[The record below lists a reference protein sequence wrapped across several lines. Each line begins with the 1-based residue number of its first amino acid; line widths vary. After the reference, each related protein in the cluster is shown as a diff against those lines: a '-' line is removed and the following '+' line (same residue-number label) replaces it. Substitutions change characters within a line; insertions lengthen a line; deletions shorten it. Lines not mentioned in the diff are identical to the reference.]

1 MPKETVLRIAGYVRL
16 SDENQSS
23 FSVDFQ
29 KKKIR
34 EYCQDNGGVMIEEH
48 LFSDGKSAR
57 YWRDRKGLQA
67 LIAAAKRKE
76 FDVLV
81 MYRLDRFSRNR
92 DHQIIIREQLQYYG
106 VRIVTLDPDE
116 HSDDDTIS
124 GKIIREVYA
133 IMAELELKKITE
145 RCQDGLRERYAS
157 GYLPVGRRPLYG
169 YSWVLSL
176 IHI

>member
-1 MPKETVLRIAGYVRL
+1 MPSTSGMSRQWEYLMPKETILRIAGYTRL

-23 FSVDFQ
+23 FSLEFQ
-29 KKKIR
+29 RKKIR
-34 EYCQDNGGVMIEEH
+34 QWCSENGGVMSDEH
-48 LFSDGKSAR
+48 IFTDVKSAK

-67 LIAAAKRKE
+67 LIAAAKRHE

-116 HSDDDTIS
+116 HADDETIS
-124 GKIIREVYA
+124 GKII
-133 IMAELELKKITE
+133 
-145 RCQDGLRERYAS
+145 
-157 GYLPVGRRPLYG
+157 
-169 YSWVLSL
+169 
-176 IHI
+176 